1 MQAYVNSGKFHIF
14 FSRTVI
20 DKYSMLIT
28 GRYLLKKK
36 KKHNKTSRLVC
47 LGVVTSSTSDP
58 VLKMWTKHTEK

>member
-36 KKHNKTSRLVC
+36 KKNTTRHQDLSV
-47 LGVVTSSTSDP
+47 
-58 VLKMWTKHTEK
+58 

>member
-1 MQAYVNSGKFHIF
+1 MQAYVNSGKFRIF

-36 KKHNKTSRLVC
+36 KKTQQDIKTCLSRSCNILNFRP
-47 LGVVTSSTSDP
+47 SS
-58 VLKMWTKHTEK
+58 

>member
-36 KKHNKTSRLVC
+36 KHNKTSRLVC

-58 VLKMWTKHTEK
+58 VFKM

>member
-36 KKHNKTSRLVC
+36 KTQQDIKTCLSRSCNILNFRP
-47 LGVVTSSTSDP
+47 SS
-58 VLKMWTKHTEK
+58 